1 MILIIMV
8 IPNSST
14 IYLEL
19 LKILKDTRV
28 ITMKEVVS
36 ELSSVFNLNKEEQNK
51 MKKSGNGTIFDSR
64 VNWAK
69 YNLKVAGLVM
79 SPKKGQ
85 VKITNTGIEL
95 LKKKDLK
102 IDRKFLKNFYN

>member
-51 MKKSGNGTIFDSR
+51 
-64 VNWAK
+64 AK
-69 YNLKVAGLVM
+69 TKEIN
-79 SPKKGQ
+79 
-85 VKITNTGIEL
+85 
-95 LKKKDLK
+95 
-102 IDRKFLKNFYN
+102 R